1 MIARTTL
8 RRKEHIMNICG
19 KRMYSLL
26 EKLNFERLS
35 TFEGEKKAAEILAE
49 EIRSLGIEPT
59 IETFP
64 APRYTIKTAKLEVTA
79 PFYKEYKVNGYGF
92 AGNAAADGIEAEL
105 VYLEEFDPIDL
116 QDIGGKIVFVANGL
130 RPKDFKTLLEA
141 GVVGAITGSGM
152 SYDTPVNADLDQKM
166 LRPLHIEHG
175 QLPTVSLQMKDA
187 MELVASKP
195 EKIKLTLAQDEG
207 EADSQ
212 NVMAEIKGTKY
223 PDEVIVYTAHYDSVV
238 YSHGMYDNASGTATI
253 LELLRYYAENPP
265 KRTLRFIWCGS
276 EERGLLG
283 SKFYVKAHEEELNN
297 IRLCIN
303 VDMTGPIFGRDF
315 ALVTGEEALC
325 HYITYLYKELDHPM
339 SVLQEI
345 CSSDSIPF
353 ADKGIPCVNFL
364 RRTPKNAS
372 QIHSRNDVIDII
384 SPDAMER
391 TARFIAAFSNRMLE
405 AKFFPIDKVMPPIM
419 VEKVDK
425 YLHKKPA
432 Q

>member
-1 MIARTTL
+1 MAIS
-8 RRKEHIMNICG
+8 G
-19 KRMYSLL
+19 KRMYSVL

-35 TFEGEKKAAEILAE
+35 TFEGETKAAEILAE
-49 EIRSLGIEPT
+49 EIKNIGLDPV

-79 PFYKEYKVNGYGF
+79 PFYKEYEVNGYGF
-92 AGNAAADGIEAEL
+92 AGNAAADGIDADF
-105 VYLEEFDPIDL
+105 VYLEDFDPIDL
-116 QDIGGKIVFVANGL
+116 QNISGKIVFVANGL

-141 GVVGAITGSGM
+141 GVLGAITPSGTFC
-152 SYDTPVNADLDQKM
+152 DTKENSDLDKKM

-175 QLPTVSLQMKDA
+175 QLPSVSIRMKDA
-187 MELVASKP
+187 MEMVASKP
-195 EKIKLTLAQDEG
+195 EKVKLTLAQEEG
-207 EADSQ
+207 EADSR
-212 NVMAEIKGTKY
+212 NVMAEIKGTEY

-238 YSHGMYDNASGTATI
+238 FSHGMYDNATGAATI
-253 LELLRYYAENPP
+253 LELLRYYKENPP

-283 SKFYVKAHEEELNN
+283 SKFYVKAHEEDLNH

-303 VDMTGPIFGRDF
+303 VDMIGPIFGRDF
-315 ALVTGEEALC
+315 ALVTAEESLC

-339 SVLQEI
+339 TVLQEI

-372 QIHSRNDVIDII
+372 QIHSRHDIIDII

-391 TARFIAAFSNRMLE
+391 TVRFIVAFSNRMLE

-419 VEKVDK
+419 VEKIDK